1 MHEVKMPNAR
11 WFELA
16 VIHHAD
22 RGSALMADDH
32 LRAEFVARGFDDREL
47 QRNAVIEPASTVA
60 HDARRIIESPV
71 ISTQIDVSGY
81 SYDVK
86 TGMLIEVVAPCRA
99 GARS

>member
-32 LRAEFVARGFDDREL
+32 LRAEFVARGFDGREL

-60 HDARRIIESPV
+60 QDARRIISA
-71 ISTQIDVSGY
+71 QIDVPGY

-86 TGMLIEVVAPCRA
+86 TGMLTEVVAPCRA